1 VKVEAMQIHELSIK
15 HPVTVLMC
23 VLIVLVLGGVSL
35 SRLAVALMPDIDIP
49 MAMVSTTYAGVGSEE
64 IESMITKPVES
75 VLSTVNNI
83 KTITSQSSEGTS
95 RVRIEFNYGTDLD
108 FAALKMREKLDAIR
122 DSLPDDA
129 SSPTVMQVDPDAMPV
144 VQLGIS
150 IKNNTLDDV
159 ALKDL
164 VEDKLQPRLE
174 RLDGVASV
182 SVSGGKTREIKI
194 DVDPQK
200 AAYYG
205 LTLSAI
211 KNKLK
216 AENLNEPGGTV
227 EYAHKNLLVRALGK
241 FESLV
246 QIEKIPLA
254 IPAGGT
260 VFLKDVATV
269 SDAFAKVNTYARM
282 NGVDSI
288 GVSVR
293 KESGGNT
300 VRVVNLVK
308 KEMVKIQRDYPNLE
322 IKVVF
327 DQADFIQ
334 KSINNVSNNAITGG
348 LLAVIILIL
357 FLHNIRTALFI
368 GTSIPISIIAT
379 FVLMYF
385 TGITLNTVSLAGL
398 ALGVGMLVDNSIVV
412 LENIHR
418 HRQEGHGMLDA
429 ARLGA
434 GEVGGAV
441 LASTLTTM
449 VVFLPIVFTEGVS
462 AQIFKELSLT
472 VTFSLLASLVTS
484 FTLIPMLCSRYL
496 KMEDPRHRYWG
507 GALGNGI
514 IHGWINGLD
523 KLLVFYRSVLQW
535 AVGHRKTTILA
546 AGLVFMGSLCLIPL
560 IGIEFSPDSDQGRF
574 TVSIELPEGALLR
587 ETDAIT
593 RRVETI
599 IQQIPELEKFFV
611 TVGSSGRMRSK
622 SSSETNAASLNV
634 TLKSVSKRTR
644 KTAVIV
650 DEVRRQVASI
660 AGAKIQIREITSSMG
675 RGGGGGNRNPVELK
689 IHGADLTVLKQLAE
703 QVKKTI
709 ATVKGVRE
717 PDTSIEEGMPE
728 ARVLV
733 DRDKAADY
741 GIGVAEVAS
750 LLTTAIQGSVATT
763 YEVGGDDYDV
773 RVEYPEAARQT
784 YEQLSN
790 IYVITSGGRQI
801 PLQNI
806 ATINLGEGPV
816 EINREDQERYV
827 TVTSQ
832 IFSRDVGSITK
843 DIRAQLTQLHLPDG
857 YTITYGGDAKD
868 INEAFSNLFLALI
881 LSVMLV
887 YMIMASQF
895 ESLLQPFIIM
905 FSVPLAYCGS
915 IFALALTGRSLGL
928 TSFIGVIMLAG
939 IVVNNAIVLVDYIN
953 TLKRRG
959 LASRAAILQAGPIRL
974 KPILMTSLTTILGL
988 LPLALGLGESGET
1001 MAPMAT
1007 VVIGGLATSTILTLV
1022 VVPVIYSLFDDWHNR
1037 RADKK
1042 AGRKAKSNL
1051 TADKL
1056 KTALE

>member
-1 VKVEAMQIHELSIK
+1 MQIHELSIK

-35 SRLAVALMPDIDIP
+35 SRLSIALMPDIDFP
-49 MAMVSTTYAGVGSEE
+49 MAMVTTGYEGVGSEE
-64 IESMITKPVES
+64 MESMITKPVES

-83 KTITSQSSEGTS
+83 KTITSASSEGYS
-95 RVRIEFNYGTDLD
+95 RVMVEFNYGTDLD

-122 DSLPDDA
+122 DNLPDDA
-129 SSPTVMQVDPDAMPV
+129 DSPTVMQMDPNTMPV
-144 VQLGIS
+144 VHLGITG
-150 IKNNTLDDV
+150 KNNTLDDV
-159 ALKDL
+159 GLKDL
-164 VEDKLQPRLE
+164 VEDKLEPRLE

-182 SVSGGKTREIKI
+182 TVSGGKTREIRI
-194 DVDPQK
+194 EVDPQR
-200 AAYYG
+200 AAHYG
-205 LTLSAI
+205 LTLKTISA
-211 KNKLK
+211 KLR

-227 EYAHKNLLVRALGK
+227 EYAQKNLLVRALGK
-241 FESLV
+241 FESLA
-246 QIEKIPLA
+246 QIEKIPLS

-269 SDAFAKVNTYARM
+269 TDSFKKVTTYARM
-282 NGVDSI
+282 NGANSI

-293 KESGGNT
+293 KQSGGNT
-300 VRVVNLVK
+300 VQVVNQVK
-308 KEMVKIQRDYPNLE
+308 KELAKIQRDYPHLE

-327 DQADFIQ
+327 DQAQFIE

-357 FLHNIRTALFI
+357 FLHNFRTALFI

-418 HRQEGHGMLDA
+418 HRQEGHSMWEA

-449 VVFLPIVFTEGVS
+449 VVFLPIIFTEGIT
-462 AQIFKELSLT
+462 AQIFRELSLT
-472 VTFSLLASLVTS
+472 VTFSLLASLVVS
-484 FTLIPMLCSRYL
+484 FTLIPMLCSKYL
-496 KMEDPRHRYWG
+496 KVEDPRQRYWG
-507 GALGNGI
+507 GALGNWI
-514 IHGWINGLD
+514 IHGWINGLE
-523 KLLVFYRSVLQW
+523 KLLVLYRAVLQW
-535 AVGHRKTTILA
+535 ALGHRKTTILT
-546 AGLVFMGSLCLIPL
+546 AGIIFIGSLCLIPL
-560 IGIEFSPDSDQGRF
+560 VGIEFSPDSDQGRF
-574 TVSIELPEGALLR
+574 RVSIELPQGALLAD
-587 ETDAIT
+587 TDSIT
-593 RRVETI
+593 RRVEAI

-611 TVGSSGRMRSK
+611 TVGGSGRMRSG
-622 SSSETNAASLNV
+622 SETNAASLNV
-634 TLKSVSKRTR
+634 TLRSVAERAR

-650 DEVRRQVASI
+650 DEVRRKVAAI
-660 AGAKIQIREITSSMG
+660 AGAEIRVREITSSMG
-675 RGGGGGNRNPVELK
+675 GGGGGNTRTPVEIK
-689 IHGADLTVLKQLAE
+689 IRGADLTVLKQLAE
-703 QVKKTI
+703 QVKKII
-709 ATVKGVRE
+709 ATVDGVRE
-717 PDTSIEEGMPE
+717 PDTSVAEATPE

-733 DRDKAADY
+733 DRDRAAEY
-741 GIGVAEVAS
+741 GIGIAEVAS
-750 LLTTAIQGSVATT
+750 LLTTAIQGTVATT
-763 YEVGGDDYDV
+763 YEVGGDDYNV

-784 YEQLSN
+784 YEQLCN
-790 IYVITSGGRQI
+790 IYVITSGGAQV

-806 ATINLGEGPV
+806 AKINLDEGPI
-816 EINREDQERYV
+816 EIDREDQERYV
-827 TVTSQ
+827 TVTTQ
-832 IFSRDVGSITK
+832 IFGRDVGSITK
-843 DIRAQLTQLHLPDG
+843 DVRAELAQFNLPDG
-857 YTITYGGDAKD
+857 YTISYGGDAKN
-868 INEAFSNLFLALI
+868 INEAFSNLTLAL
-881 LSVMLV
+881 LLGVLLV

-915 IFALALTGRSLGL
+915 IFALVLTGRALGM

-939 IVVNNAIVLVDYIN
+939 IVVNNAIVLVDYVN
-953 TLKRRG
+953 TLKERG

-1022 VVPVIYSLFDDWHNR
+1022 IVPVIYSLLDDWHDR
-1037 RADKK
+1037 RARKK
-1042 AGRKAKSNL
+1042 ANRKAQRNL
-1051 TADKL
+1051 AAGKLETAP
-1056 KTALE
+1056 E